1 MGSRRSEN
9 GLFGASGV
17 QSDWTRGQRRKI
29 SEMYNCGL
37 LLNDGTA
44 AVARGA
50 GVAGAAD
57 AADDVLL
64 AFAPPAP
71 GPVALDELDAVLL

>member
-1 MGSRRSEN
+1 MGSRSSEN

-17 QSDWTRGQRRKI
+17 HSDWTRGQRRKI

-50 GVAGAAD
+50 GVAGATGVAVG
-57 AADDVLL
+57 VLV
-64 AFAPPAP
+64 AFAP
-71 GPVALDELDAVLL
+71 PVALDEVDAVLL